1 MVGRE
6 AHDAIILIKCRRSMV
21 LEIIEHV
28 KSRFP
33 DVEVSYEV
41 LLEGDDYPGLG
52 WGEL

>member
-1 MVGRE
+1 MGRSE
-6 AHDAIILIKCRRSMV
+6 ARDAVIFIRCRRGQV

-41 LLEGDDYPGLG
+41 LLEGYDYPELG